1 MTLATGR
8 YSGLT
13 AVAAT
18 LLVVAACGGSTSTTA
33 AAQQT
38 TTLPA
43 TTTTT
48 ATTQQQ
54 TSTSEIPPED
64 IPKCEGPV
72 DNVAL
77 GSTINAEVKA
87 DDPEL
92 SRMYFCVDV
101 PTGIDSFTV
110 SLTGLTADISLFVGY
125 PDLETVKKGGVGLR
139 TSSTN
144 DAADHGIT
152 IDIDPDL
159 IWSPGSYYI
168 EVSASNLVSAGN
180 LTISSVFTLTVS
192 TP

>member
-1 MTLATGR
+1 MKRATRRRLWLA
-8 YSGLT
+8 
-13 AVAAT
+13 AAT
-18 LLVVAACGGSTSTTA
+18 AALLIVAACGGSASTTA
-33 AAQQT
+33 EAQQT
-38 TTLPA
+38 TTPPA

-64 IPKCEGPV
+64 IPKCEDPV

-77 GSTINAEVKA
+77 GSTINAEVKG

-92 SRMYFCVDV
+92 SRIYFCVDV
-101 PTGIDSFTV
+101 PTGVDSFTV
-110 SLTGLTADISLFVGY
+110 SLTGLTADLSLFVGY
-125 PDLETVKKGGVGLR
+125 PDLETVKKGGIGLR
-139 TSSTN
+139 SSSTS
-144 DAADHGIT
+144 DAADHAVT

-168 EVSASNLVSAGN
+168 EVSADN
-180 LTISSVFTLTVS
+180 LTISSMFTMTVS

>member
-1 MTLATGR
+1 MTLATRR

-13 AVAAT
+13 AVTAA

-43 TTTTT
+43 TTATT

-54 TSTSEIPPED
+54 TTTSEIPPED
-64 IPKCEGPV
+64 IPACEGSV
-72 DNVAL
+72 DNVAI
-77 GSTINAEVKA
+77 GSTVNAEIKG

-101 PTGIDSFTV
+101 PTGVDSFTV
-110 SLTGLTADISLFVGY
+110 SLTELTDDLGLFVGY
-125 PDLETVKKGGVGLR
+125 PDLDTVTSGGVGLR
-139 TSSTN
+139 TSSTS

-168 EVSASNLVSAGN
+168 EVSAGN
-180 LTISSVFTLTVS
+180 LTISSMFTLTVS